1 MQPRILRVA
10 SGQGF
15 WGDDLEAPIRQVENG
30 PIDYLMLDYLA
41 EVTMSVLQKLR
52 ARDPGHGFARDFIPL
67 MERIFATCVERGISV
82 VTNAGGVNPSACTD
96 EVLRVGREAG
106 VAGRARVGTV
116 LGDDLMERLDNT
128 LLAEGHDL
136 CNMDTGA
143 PCAGIRERVRA
154 ANVYFGAEPI
164 VRALG
169 LGANSVVTGRAAD
182 AALAYAPMIHE
193 FEWRWDDWDRLAAGV
208 VAGHIIECGAQSSG
222 GNCLV
227 DWWSIPNLAEIG
239 FPIVEVSPDG
249 SFVVT
254 KHDGSGGRVDR
265 ATVTEQIVYEI
276 GDPRAYIT
284 PDVVADFTTIELE
297 YGGSDRVLVGR
308 VRGRAAT
315 DFLKVSIA
323 YSAGFKA
330 VGTLTYAWPDAA
342 AKARLAART
351 LAARLERLGLDLEL
365 RADLVGWDSTHGPLA
380 GEPPP
385 DLPEVQ
391 LRVAVRGQ
399 RRSAVERFT
408 REVAPLVLTGPP
420 TVTGYAGGRPRVEEI
435 VAFWPALIRGEVVEP
450 HLTVEVVDA

>member
-1 MQPRILRVA
+1 
-10 SGQGF
+10 
-15 WGDDLEAPIRQVENG
+15 
-30 PIDYLMLDYLA
+30 
-41 EVTMSVLQKLR
+41 
-52 ARDPGHGFARDFIPL
+52 
-67 MERIFATCVERGISV
+67 
-82 VTNAGGVNPSACTD
+82 
-96 EVLRVGREAG
+96 
-106 VAGRARVGTV
+106 
-116 LGDDLMERLDNT
+116 MERLDT
-128 LLAEGHDL
+128 LLAAGHDL

-143 PCAGIRERVRA
+143 PLADIRERVQA

-164 VRALG
+164 VRALA
-169 LGANSVVTGRAAD
+169 LGANVVVTGRAAD

-254 KHDGSGGRVDR
+254 KHEGSGGRVDR

-276 GDPRAYIT
+276 GDPRAYVT

-297 YGGSDRVLVGR
+297 DGGSDRVLVGR

-365 RADLVGWDSTHGPLA
+365 RADLVGWDSTHGSLA

-420 TVTGYAGGRPRVEEI
+420 TVTGYAGGKPRVEEI
-435 VAFWPALIRGEVVEP
+435 VAFWPALIRREVVEP
-450 HLTVEVVDA
+450 HLTVEVVDV